1 MNGRPNWTAAMVT
14 RLHVGEVL
22 GVLRKT
28 AISAQLRNGS
38 LTTPFATV
46 CWALMMRASGGEGYF
61 ALPEAIPIGA
71 LSALQRPSHRG
82 LPQPTAAE
90 VHTCN

>member
-1 MNGRPNWTAAMVT
+1 MDGRPNWTAAMVT

-38 LTTPFATV
+38 LTTGRVLLSQAV
-46 CWALMMRASGGEGYF
+46 AVGSN
-61 ALPEAIPIGA
+61 
-71 LSALQRPSHRG
+71 SALRDG
-82 LPQPTAAE
+82 LLGLR
-90 VHTCN
+90 